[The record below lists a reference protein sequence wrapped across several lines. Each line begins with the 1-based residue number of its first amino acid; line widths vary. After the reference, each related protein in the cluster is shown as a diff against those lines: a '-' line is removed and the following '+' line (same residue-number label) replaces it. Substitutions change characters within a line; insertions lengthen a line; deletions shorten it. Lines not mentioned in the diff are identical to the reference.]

1 MTPIYNDKIIKI
13 YGADPREI
21 PLYGFADTARYLKL
35 PVITLRSWVYGRN
48 YRKGGEK
55 RKSLPVIKLP
65 DKNTPLLS
73 FMNLVEVHVLSAITR
88 VHKVQ
93 FNKVRNTL
101 RTLERLNNNASDL
114 HPLANNDFWVD
125 KFDIFVEEQG
135 DYICTSRDGQI
146 VIKEVIEQYLL
157 RVDRDVDLSAF
168 RIYPFS
174 KELLFSSLKDTP
186 KTVLENSP
194 KNISID
200 PLIAFGR
207 PTISG
212 TGIATN
218 VIAGRF
224 GAGEKIENLAK
235 DYEIDEDKI
244 QEAIDYEGTSRKAA

>member
-35 PVITLRSWVYGRN
+35 PIITLRSWVYGRN
-48 YRKGGEK
+48 YRSGNEQ
-55 RKSLPVIKLP
+55 RKSLSVIQLP

-73 FMNLVEVHVLSAITR
+73 FMNLVEIHVLSSITR
-88 VHKVQ
+88 IHKVQ
-93 FNKVRNTL
+93 FKKVRSA
-101 RTLERLNNNASDL
+101 LEYLENKFPEV
-114 HPLANNDFWVD
+114 HPLANTQFWTD
-125 KFDIFVEEQG
+125 EFDLFIEKSG
-135 DYICTSRDGQI
+135 DLVCASRDGQL
-146 VIKEVIEQYLL
+146 VMQEVIEQYLL
-157 RVDRDVDLSAF
+157 RVDRDVDLTAF

-174 KELLFSSLKDTP
+174 KELLFSSLKDNP

-218 VIAGRF
+218 VIAGKFR
-224 GAGEKIENLAK
+224 AGEKIENLAK
-235 DYEIDEDKI
+235 DYEIEEKQI
-244 QEAIDYEGTSRKAA
+244 QEAIEYEGYTLKAA

>member
-35 PVITLRSWVYGRN
+35 PVRTLQYWIKGQKNRSG
-48 YRKGGEK
+48 KM
-55 RKSLPVIKLP
+55 SLPVINLP
-65 DKNTPLLS
+65 HKDKPLLS
-73 FMNLVEVHVLSAITR
+73 FNNLVEVHVLSAITR
-88 VHKVQ
+88 IHKVRLK
-93 FNKVRNTL
+93 KVRIA
-101 RTLERLNNNASDL
+101 LEYLENLSPSP
-114 HPLANNDFWVD
+114 HPLSDKQFWTDDF
-125 KFDIFVEEQG
+125 EL
-135 DYICTSRDGQI
+135 YIEHHEDVICASRDGQI
-146 VIKEVIEQYLL
+146 VIKEVLEQYLQ
-157 RVDRDVDLSAF
+157 RIDRDVDLSAF

-174 KELLFSSLKDTP
+174 KELMFSSLKDNP
-186 KTVLENSP
+186 KIVLENSP

-224 GAGEKIENLAK
+224 GAGEKIESLAK

-244 QEAIDYEGTSRKAA
+244 QEAIDYEGISRKAA

>member
-35 PVITLRSWVYGRN
+35 HINTLRFWVRGN
-48 YRKGGEK
+48 EQ
-55 RKSLPVIKLP
+55 RKSLPIIQLP
-65 DKNTPLLS
+65 DKNKPLLS
-73 FMNLVEVHVLSAITR
+73 FMNLVEIHVLSAITR
-88 VHKVQ
+88 VHKVHLK
-93 FNKVRNTL
+93 KVRIA
-101 RTLERLNNNASDL
+101 LEYLE
-114 HPLANNDFWVD
+114 D
-125 KFDIFVEEQG
+125 KFPTPHQLAAQEFWTDKFEL
-135 DYICTSRDGQI
+135 YIEHHKDLICASKDGQI
-146 VIKEVIEQYLL
+146 VMREVINQSLQ
-157 RVDRDVDLSAF
+157 RIDRDVDLTAF

-174 KELLFSSLKDTP
+174 KKLLFSSLKDNP

-224 GAGEKIENLAK
+224 GAGEKIESLAK

-244 QEAIDYEGTSRKAA
+244 QEAIDYEGISRKAA

>member
-35 PVITLRSWVYGRN
+35 HINTLRFWVRGN
-48 YRKGGEK
+48 EQ
-55 RKSLPVIKLP
+55 RKSLPIIQLP
-65 DKNTPLLS
+65 DKNKPLLS
-73 FMNLVEVHVLSAITR
+73 FMNLVEIHVLSAITR
-88 VHKVQ
+88 VHKVHLK
-93 FNKVRNTL
+93 KVRIA
-101 RTLERLNNNASDL
+101 LEYLE
-114 HPLANNDFWVD
+114 D
-125 KFDIFVEEQG
+125 KFPTPHQLAAQEFWTDKFEL
-135 DYICTSRDGQI
+135 YIEHHKDLICASKDGQI
-146 VIKEVIEQYLL
+146 VMREVINQSLQ
-157 RVDRDVDLSAF
+157 RIDRDVDLTAF

-174 KELLFSSLKDTP
+174 KKLLFSSLKDNP

-218 VIAGRF
+218 VIAGKF
-224 GAGEKIENLAK
+224 KAGEKIENLAK

-244 QEAIDYEGTSRKAA
+244 QEAIDYEGISRKAA

>member
-35 PVITLRSWVYGRN
+35 PAITLRSWVYGRN
-48 YRKGGEK
+48 YRSGNEQ
-55 RKSLPVIKLP
+55 RKSLPVIQLP

-73 FMNLVEVHVLSAITR
+73 FMNLVEIHVLSSITR
-88 VHKVQ
+88 IHKVQ
-93 FNKVRNTL
+93 FKKVRSA
-101 RTLERLNNNASDL
+101 LEYLENKFPEV
-114 HPLANNDFWVD
+114 HPLANTQFWTD
-125 KFDIFVEEQG
+125 EFDLFIEKSG
-135 DYICTSRDGQI
+135 DLVCASRDGQL
-146 VIKEVIEQYLL
+146 VMQEVIEQYLL
-157 RVDRDVDLSAF
+157 RVDRDVDLTAF

-174 KELLFSSLKDTP
+174 RELMFSSLKDNP
-186 KTVLENSP
+186 KMVLENSP

-224 GAGEKIENLAK
+224 GAGENIENLSK
-235 DYEIDEDKI
+235 DYAIDEDKI
-244 QEAIDYEGTSRKAA
+244 QEAIDYEGISRKAA

>member
-1 MTPIYNDKIIKI
+1 MTQIYNDKIIRI

-48 YRKGGEK
+48 YRSGNEQ
-55 RKSLPVIKLP
+55 RKSLPVIQLP
-65 DKNTPLLS
+65 DKEKPLLS

-93 FNKVRNTL
+93 FKKVRSA
-101 RTLERLNNNASDL
+101 LEYLENKFPEV
-114 HPLANNDFWVD
+114 HPLANTQFWTD
-125 KFDIFVEEQG
+125 EFDLFIEKSG
-135 DYICTSRDGQI
+135 DLVCASRDGQL
-146 VIKEVIEQYLL
+146 VMQEVIEQYLL

-174 KELLFSSLKDTP
+174 KELLFSSLKDNP
-186 KTVLENSP
+186 RTVLENTP

-224 GAGEKIENLAK
+224 GAGEKIESLAK

-244 QEAIDYEGTSRKAA
+244 QEAIDYEGISRKAA

>member
-1 MTPIYNDKIIKI
+1 MTPIYNDRIIKI

-48 YRKGGEK
+48 YRSGSEQ
-55 RKSLPVIKLP
+55 RKSLPVIQLP

-93 FNKVRNTL
+93 FKKVRL
-101 RTLERLNNNASDL
+101 ALEYLEGKFPKP
-114 HPLANNDFWVD
+114 HQLANNEFWTD
-125 KFDIFVEEQG
+125 EFDLFIQKSG
-135 DYICTSRDGQI
+135 DLVCASRDGQM
-146 VIKEVIEQYLL
+146 VMKEVIQQYLL
-157 RVDRDVDLSAF
+157 RVKKDDFDKKPLT
-168 RIYPFS
+168 IYPFS
-174 KELLFSSLKDTP
+174 REILFSSLKDNP
-186 KTVLENSP
+186 KTVLENTP

-224 GAGEKIENLAK
+224 GAGEKIESLAK

-244 QEAIDYEGTSRKAA
+244 QEAIDYEGISRKAA

>member
-35 PVITLRSWVYGRN
+35 HINTLRFWVRGN
-48 YRKGGEK
+48 EQ
-55 RKSLPVIKLP
+55 RKSLPIIQLP
-65 DKNTPLLS
+65 DKNKPLLS
-73 FMNLVEVHVLSAITR
+73 FMNLVEIHVLSAITR
-88 VHKVQ
+88 VHKVHLK
-93 FNKVRNTL
+93 KVRIA
-101 RTLERLNNNASDL
+101 LEYLE
-114 HPLANNDFWVD
+114 D
-125 KFDIFVEEQG
+125 KFPTPHQLAAQEFWTDKFEL
-135 DYICTSRDGQI
+135 YIEHHKDLICASKDGQI
-146 VIKEVIEQYLL
+146 VMREVINQSLQ
-157 RVDRDVDLSAF
+157 RIDRDVDLTAF

-174 KELLFSSLKDTP
+174 KKLLFSSLKDNP
-186 KTVLENSP
+186 KMVLENSP

-218 VIAGRF
+218 VIAGKF
-224 GAGEKIENLAK
+224 KAGEKIENLAK

-244 QEAIDYEGTSRKAA
+244 QEAIDYEGISRKAA

>member
-48 YRKGGEK
+48 YRSGNEQ
-55 RKSLPVIKLP
+55 RKSLSVIQLP

-73 FMNLVEVHVLSAITR
+73 FMNLVEIHVLSSITR
-88 VHKVQ
+88 IHKVQ
-93 FNKVRNTL
+93 FKKVRSA
-101 RTLERLNNNASDL
+101 LEYLENKFPEV
-114 HPLANNDFWVD
+114 HPLANTQFWTD
-125 KFDIFVEEQG
+125 EFDLFIEKSG
-135 DYICTSRDGQI
+135 DLVCASRDGQL
-146 VIKEVIEQYLL
+146 VMQEVIEQYLL
-157 RVDRDVDLSAF
+157 RVDRDVDLTAF

-174 KELLFSSLKDTP
+174 KELLFSSLKDNP

-218 VIAGRF
+218 VIAGKFR
-224 GAGEKIENLAK
+224 AGEKIENLAK
-235 DYEIDEDKI
+235 DYKIEEKQI
-244 QEAIDYEGTSRKAA
+244 QEAIEYEGYTLKVA

>member
-48 YRKGGEK
+48 YGSGSEQ
-55 RKSLPVIKLP
+55 RKSLPVIQLP

-93 FNKVRNTL
+93 FKKVRSA
-101 RTLERLNNNASDL
+101 LEYLENKFPEV
-114 HPLANNDFWVD
+114 HPLANTQFWTD
-125 KFDIFVEEQG
+125 EFDLFIEKSG
-135 DYICTSRDGQI
+135 DLVCASRDGQL
-146 VIKEVIEQYLL
+146 VMQEVIEQYLL

-174 KELLFSSLKDTP
+174 KELLFSSLKDDP
-186 KTVLENSP
+186 KTVLENTP

-218 VIAGRF
+218 VIAGKFR
-224 GAGEKIENLAK
+224 AGEKIENLAK
-235 DYEIDEDKI
+235 DYEIEEKQI
-244 QEAIDYEGTSRKAA
+244 QEAIEYEGYTLKVA

>member
-35 PVITLRSWVYGRN
+35 HINTLRFWVRGN
-48 YRKGGEK
+48 EQ
-55 RKSLPVIKLP
+55 RKSLPIIQLP
-65 DKNTPLLS
+65 DKNKPLLS
-73 FMNLVEVHVLSAITR
+73 FMNLVEIHVLSAITR
-88 VHKVQ
+88 VHKIHLK
-93 FNKVRNTL
+93 KVRIA
-101 RTLERLNNNASDL
+101 LEYLE
-114 HPLANNDFWVD
+114 D
-125 KFDIFVEEQG
+125 KFPTPHQLAAQEFWTDKFEL
-135 DYICTSRDGQI
+135 YIEHHKDLICASKDGQI
-146 VIKEVIEQYLL
+146 VMREVINQSLQ
-157 RVDRDVDLSAF
+157 RIDRDVDLTAF

-174 KELLFSSLKDTP
+174 KKLLFSSLKDNP

-218 VIAGRF
+218 VIAVRF
-224 GAGEKIENLAK
+224 GAGEKLENLAK
-235 DYEIDEDKI
+235 DYEINEGKI

>member
-35 PVITLRSWVYGRN
+35 HINTLRFWVRGN
-48 YRKGGEK
+48 EQ
-55 RKSLPVIKLP
+55 RKSLPIIQLP
-65 DKNTPLLS
+65 DKNKPLLS
-73 FMNLVEVHVLSAITR
+73 FMNLVEIHVLSAITR
-88 VHKVQ
+88 VHKVHLK
-93 FNKVRNTL
+93 KVRTA
-101 RTLERLNNNASDL
+101 LEYLE
-114 HPLANNDFWVD
+114 D
-125 KFDIFVEEQG
+125 KFPTPHQLAAQEFWTDKFEL
-135 DYICTSRDGQI
+135 YIEHHKDLICASKDGQI
-146 VIKEVIEQYLL
+146 VMREVINQSLQ
-157 RVDRDVDLSAF
+157 RIDRDVDLTAF

-174 KELLFSSLKDTP
+174 KKLLFSSLKDNP

-224 GAGEKIENLAK
+224 GAGEKIESLAK

-244 QEAIDYEGTSRKAA
+244 QEAIDYEEISRKAA